1 MFEESAPKKRT
12 RKKPAKKGEMDKAER
27 GDVLILIGKVKKAAA
42 KDGVHVWH
50 LQGEEKT
57 EGGDRY
63 AVAHIST
70 SAMYDLGWIRRK

>member
-1 MFEESAPKKRT
+1 MSEESAPKKRA
-12 RKKPAKKGEMDKAER
+12 RKKPAAKSEMDKAER
-27 GDVLILIGKVKKAAA
+27 GDVLVVIGKVKKAPA
-42 KDGVHVWH
+42 KDGVHIWH